1 MYLEKKLKI
10 IFFILLIILFNI
22 KNSIALENKILFK
35 IDNEIITTIDIYEE
49 IRFLKIFNPESNNF
63 NEEKLFE
70 ISKNSILR
78 DKIKKIEIMK
88 FIKELK
94 TDDKFLLKFI
104 KNRYSKM
111 NINSLENFESLL
123 RFNNLNVKNV
133 KEKFYIE
140 LIWNDLIYQKFH
152 DKVIIDKE
160 RIKNEI
166 LQNPKKEKQKEL
178 LLSEIMFIVNDKADF
193 KNRYEKILLDIKNLG
208 FKKAAILHSTSD
220 TASNG
225 GLIGWIKEDNLNQNI
240 KDIIS
245 ELLLGQLSKPIRT
258 SSGFIIIK
266 IEDKKE
272 YVTEFNLAKKIEEVV
287 RFKTDDQLSQ
297 FSSMYFNK
305 LKKDLVIYG
314 L

>member
-1 MYLEKKLKI
+1 MYLEKKSKI

-49 IRFLKIFNPESNNF
+49 IRFLKIFNPESNNL
-63 NEEKLFE
+63 NEEELFE

-104 KNRYSKM
+104 KNRFSKM

-208 FKKAAILHSTSD
+208 FKKAAILNSTSD

-245 ELLLGQLSKPIRT
+245 ELLPGQLSKPIRT

>member
-49 IRFLKIFNPESNNF
+49 IRFLKIFNPESNNL

>member
-10 IFFILLIILFNI
+10 IFFILSIILFNI

-49 IRFLKIFNPESNNF
+49 IRFLKIFNPESNNL
-63 NEEKLFE
+63 NEEELFE

-245 ELLLGQLSKPIRT
+245 ELLPGQLSKPIRT

>member
-49 IRFLKIFNPESNNF
+49 IRFLKIFNPESNNL
-63 NEEKLFE
+63 NEEELFE

-208 FKKAAILHSTSD
+208 FKKAAILHSASD

-225 GLIGWIKEDNLNQNI
+225 GLIGWIKDDNLNQNI

-245 ELLLGQLSKPIRT
+245 ELLPGQLSKPIRT

>member
-49 IRFLKIFNPESNNF
+49 IRFLKIFNPESNNL

-104 KNRYSKM
+104 KNKYSKM

>member
-22 KNSIALENKILFK
+22 KKSIALENKILFK

-49 IRFLKIFNPESNNF
+49 IRFLKIFNPESNNL
-63 NEEKLFE
+63 NEEELFE

-208 FKKAAILHSTSD
+208 FKKAAILHSASD

-225 GLIGWIKEDNLNQNI
+225 GLIGWIKDDNLNQNI

-245 ELLLGQLSKPIRT
+245 ELLPGQLSKPIRT

>member
-1 MYLEKKLKI
+1 MYLEKKSKI

-49 IRFLKIFNPESNNF
+49 IRFLKIFNPESNNL

-166 LQNPKKEKQKEL
+166 LQNPKKEKEKEL

-208 FKKAAILHSTSD
+208 FKKAAILNSTSD

-225 GLIGWIKEDNLNQNI
+225 GLIGWIKDDNLNQNI

-245 ELLLGQLSKPIRT
+245 ELLPGQLSKPIRT

>member
-1 MYLEKKLKI
+1 MYLEKKSKI
-10 IFFILLIILFNI
+10 IFFILLIILFKI

-49 IRFLKIFNPESNNF
+49 IRFLKIFNPESNNL

-208 FKKAAILHSTSD
+208 FKKAAILNSTSD

-240 KDIIS
+240 KDIIF
-245 ELLLGQLSKPIRT
+245 ELLPGQLSKPIRT

>member
-1 MYLEKKLKI
+1 
-10 IFFILLIILFNI
+10 
-22 KNSIALENKILFK
+22 
-35 IDNEIITTIDIYEE
+35 
-49 IRFLKIFNPESNNF
+49 
-63 NEEKLFE
+63 
-70 ISKNSILR
+70 
-78 DKIKKIEIMK
+78 MK

-94 TDDKFLLKFI
+94 TDDEFLLKFI

-111 NINSLENFESLL
+111 NIYSLENFESLL
-123 RFNNLNVKNV
+123 KFNNLNIKNV

-152 DKVIIDKE
+152 NKIIIDKE

-166 LQNPKKEKQKEL
+166 LKNPNKEKQKEL
-178 LLSEIMFIVNDKADF
+178 LLSEIIFIVADKTDF

-240 KDIIS
+240 KDVIS
-245 ELLLGQLSKPIRT
+245 ELLPGQFSKPIRT

-266 IEDKKE
+266 VEDKKE
-272 YVTEFNLAKKIEEVV
+272 YVSEFNLAEKIEEVV
-287 RFKTDDQLSQ
+287 RFKTNDQLSQ
-297 FSSMYFNK
+297 FSSIYFNK

>member
-1 MYLEKKLKI
+1 MYLEKKSKI

-49 IRFLKIFNPESNNF
+49 IRFLKIFNPESNNL
-63 NEEKLFE
+63 NEEELFE

-245 ELLLGQLSKPIRT
+245 ELLPGQLSKPIRT

>member
-1 MYLEKKLKI
+1 MYLEKKSKI

-49 IRFLKIFNPESNNF
+49 IRFLKIFNPESNNL
-63 NEEKLFE
+63 NEEELFE

-208 FKKAAILHSTSD
+208 FKKAAILHSNSN

-225 GLIGWIKEDNLNQNI
+225 GLIGWIKDDNLNQNI

-245 ELLLGQLSKPIRT
+245 ELLPGQLSKPIRT

>member
-10 IFFILLIILFNI
+10 IFFILLIILFKI

-49 IRFLKIFNPESNNF
+49 IRFLKIFNPESNNL
-63 NEEKLFE
+63 NEEELFE

-208 FKKAAILHSTSD
+208 FKKAAILHSNSD

-240 KDIIS
+240 KDIIF
-245 ELLLGQLSKPIRT
+245 ELLPGQLSKPIRT

>member
-1 MYLEKKLKI
+1 MYLEKKSKI

-49 IRFLKIFNPESNNF
+49 IRFLKIFNPESNNL
-63 NEEKLFE
+63 NEEELFE

-104 KNRYSKM
+104 KNRFSKM

-208 FKKAAILHSTSD
+208 FKKAAILNSTSD

-240 KDIIS
+240 KDIIF
-245 ELLLGQLSKPIRT
+245 ELLPGQLSKPIRT

-266 IEDKKE
+266 IEDEKE